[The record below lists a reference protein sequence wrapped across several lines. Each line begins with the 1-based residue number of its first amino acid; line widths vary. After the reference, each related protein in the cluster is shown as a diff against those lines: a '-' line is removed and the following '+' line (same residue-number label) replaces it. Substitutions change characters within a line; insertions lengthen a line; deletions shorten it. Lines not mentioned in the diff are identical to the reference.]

1 MSYVIPFN
9 LNKHAHIA
17 HFGFRKDAKVVT
29 RKKHPVKVAW
39 TLDGFQGFV
48 QLKQSQMYLVW
59 NKNGECISFN
69 NSVVNKDYDL
79 FYEVE
84 ETKPGPEQKSLFDAC
99 FNCLGVEKS
108 DPLKQVVL
116 DASVYCDLVIKMT
129 CQTEEVIQ
137 FNLDKYMAGGY
148 ELETRNGFKVSA
160 LEFTGDERKVFRGA
174 DNMKH
179 LRWTKTGKINA
190 NGIGHELD
198 LMMRKVKDK

>member
-1 MSYVIPFN
+1 MSYIIPMTRADHE
-9 LNKHAHIA
+9 LAI
-17 HFGFRKDAKVVT
+17 FRPDATIETRKGAKVQIV
-29 RKKHPVKVAW
+29 W
-39 TLDGFQGFV
+39 TQEGYQGFV
-48 QLKQSQMYLVW
+48 LLGKSKMFLTWNELGQCNTFKDILT
-59 NKNGECISFN
+59 NKN
-69 NSVVNKDYDL
+69 YDL
-79 FYEVE
+79 FYRVRED
-84 ETKPGPEQKSLFDAC
+84 KPSPIQQIPFNQMAFDA
-99 FNCLGVEKS
+99 L
-108 DPLKQVVL
+108 
-116 DASVYCDLVIKMT
+116 VYCAATVKLV

-137 FNLDKYMAGGY
+137 FNLDKYMSGGY

>member
-1 MSYVIPFN
+1 MAYVVPFN
-9 LNKHAHIA
+9 ANVHDNVAQ
-17 HFGFRKDAKVVT
+17 FGFRTDATIET
-29 RKKHPVKVAW
+29 RKGKKVQIVW
-39 TLDGFQGFV
+39 TPTGYQGFV
-48 QLKQSQMYLVW
+48 IFEQSSRMFLTW
-59 NKNGECISFN
+59 DKHGKCDTFTCEIT
-69 NSVVNKDYDL
+69 NKDYDL
-79 FYEVE
+79 FYRVREA
-84 ETKPGPEQKSLFDAC
+84 KPSPIHQMA
-99 FNCLGVEKS
+99 
-108 DPLKQVVL
+108 L
-116 DASVYCDLVIKMT
+116 DALVYCEATIKMT

-137 FNLDKYMAGGY
+137 FNLDKYMSGGY

>member
-48 QLKQSQMYLVW
+48 QLKQSQMFLVW

-69 NSVVNKDYDL
+69 NAVVNKDYDL

-84 ETKPGPEQKSLFDAC
+84 ETRSGPEQQSLFDS
-99 FNCLGVEKS
+99 L
-108 DPLKQVVL
+108 
-116 DASVYCDLVIKMT
+116 VYCDLMIKMT

-137 FNLDKYMAGGY
+137 FNLDKYMSGGY